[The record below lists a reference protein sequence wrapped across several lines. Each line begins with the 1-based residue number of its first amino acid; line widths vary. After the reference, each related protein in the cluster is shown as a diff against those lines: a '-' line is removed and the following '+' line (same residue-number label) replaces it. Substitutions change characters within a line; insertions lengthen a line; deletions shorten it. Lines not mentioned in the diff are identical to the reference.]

1 MSQRDSGYV
10 RKERDA
16 YETPEWVTRVL
27 VSHIR
32 LGPGEVSIW
41 EPANGSG
48 KMSRVLAEAGYD
60 VHATDIET
68 GDDFLNPATH
78 KVQWWPAI
86 ITNPPY
92 THAKEFIECSL
103 QRAGFVAMLL
113 RADYDHAK
121 TLQHLFLDTRFA
133 KKLILTKRIRWFEGT
148 KGGPSF
154 NHAWYIWDVEHKG
167 PPTLA
172 YGP

>member
-1 MSQRDSGYV
+1 MSQRDSGFA
-10 RKERDA
+10 RIERDS
-16 YETPEWVTRVL
+16 YMTPSWVTHVL
-27 VSHIR
+27 IPHIPEKIR
-32 LGPGEVSIW
+32 KVW
-41 EPANGSG
+41 EPAAGSG
-48 KMSRVLAEAGYD
+48 KMAKVLIEAGYD
-60 VHATDIET
+60 TWSTDIED
-68 GDDFLNPATH
+68 GDDFLDNKTLRHP
-78 KVQWWPAI
+78 WNDAI

-92 THAKEFIECSL
+92 THAKEFIECAL

-121 TLQHLFLDTRFA
+121 TRQHLFLDTRFA
-133 KKLILTKRIRWFEGT
+133 KKIILTKRIRWFEGT

-154 NHAWYIWDVEHKG
+154 NHSWFCWSVDHKG